1 MRLIFIFFALITF
14 SACQQ
19 KAVKPEFSAEPQPL
33 ATEVLLAG
41 IKQCQN
47 DPSCLDALNQYFTE
61 LAHQAKI
68 EAALADTVPPE
79 ANESRAQDMVFH
91 DSNSSTEQPG
101 LITATTNSSLEEP
114 LLRNTRVQAA
124 LNEWLTWKRPKLI
137 ETWQNYQYLR
147 NKVWPPF
154 EEKDIPE
161 SLLLAII
168 TQESGGRV
176 HSMSSAGASGLFQF
190 MPATAK
196 RFGVLGTIGDY
207 DARYHPET
215 AAKGAAKYIE
225 EQRGFYGNDYAK
237 ILAAYNSG
245 ESRFKRLNKKH
256 KNKPVWDS
264 QFFYELPN
272 ETQDYISIVL
282 SAMLIYN
289 NPEAYN
295 VTLAAYDGTTTL
307 VRAKSATSLSELAV
321 CFGQHNNDM
330 GWYRILRNLNSTIK
344 AKRVI
349 QQNAVVVIPNDLKSI
364 YENNCNDSNLMA
376 LAKTIHD
383 ADFPDRPMFT
393 WYKIKQG
400 DSLSTISRKFKCSNR
415 KEIAQLN
422 AIKGPRYLINAGKK
436 LKVPQC

>member
-1 MRLIFIFFALITF
+1 MRLISIFFALIIF

-19 KAVKPEFSAEPQPL
+19 KAVKPELTTEPQPL
-33 ATEVLLAG
+33 TTEVLLAG
-41 IKQCQN
+41 IRQCQN
-47 DPSCLDALNQYFTE
+47 NPNCLEALNQYFTD
-61 LAHQAKI
+61 LAHQDKI
-68 EAALADTVPPE
+68 EAELADAEPPE
-79 ANESRAQDMVFH
+79 ASESRAQDIFL
-91 DSNSSTEQPG
+91 SESSTTEQSA
-101 LITATTNSSLEEP
+101 LTTAPPNSNLNEP
-114 LLRNTRVQAA
+114 LLSNTRVQAA

-225 EQRGFYGNDYAK
+225 EQRGFYGDDYAK

-245 ESRFKRLNKKH
+245 ESRFKRLNSKH
-256 KNKPVWDS
+256 QNRPIWDS
-264 QFFYELPN
+264 QFFYDLPR

-289 NPEAYN
+289 DPEAYN
-295 VTLAAYDGTTTL
+295 VTLTAYDGTTTL

-321 CFGQHNNDM
+321 CFGQHNNEM

-349 QQNAVVVIPNDLKSI
+349 QQNAVVVIPNELKPI
-364 YENNCNDSNLMA
+364 YESSCNDSNLMA

-383 ADFPDRPMFT
+383 ADFPDRPTFT

-415 KEIAQLN
+415 QEIAQLN

>member
-1 MRLIFIFFALITF
+1 MRLITIFFIFIFFT
-14 SACQQ
+14 ACQQ
-19 KAVKPEFSAEPQPL
+19 RAVKPELIAEPKPL
-33 ATEVLLAG
+33 EIEVLLAG
-41 IKQCQN
+41 IKQCQK
-47 DPSCLDALNQYFTE
+47 DPRCLEELNQYFTD

-68 EAALADTVPPE
+68 DSELAEDTPPE
-79 ANESRAQDMVFH
+79 AVDSR
-91 DSNSSTEQPG
+91 
-101 LITATTNSSLEEP
+101 TANDVDGQHPTLTTAAPDIDLNEP
-114 LLRNTRVQAA
+114 LLSNIRVQAA

-154 EEKDIPE
+154 AQKDIPE
-161 SLLLAII
+161 ALLLAII

-225 EQRGFYGNDYAK
+225 EQRGFYGDDYAK
-237 ILAAYNSG
+237 ILAAYNAG
-245 ESRFKRLNKKH
+245 ENRFKRLNTKH
-256 KNKPVWDS
+256 QNKPIWNS
-264 QFFYELPN
+264 QFFYDLPS

-282 SAMLIYN
+282 SAMLIFN

-295 VTLAAYDGTTTL
+295 VSLNSYDGTTTL
-307 VRAKSATSLSELAV
+307 IRAKTATSLSELAV

-349 QQNAVVVIPNDLKSI
+349 QQNAVVVIPNELKAI
-364 YENNCNDSNLMA
+364 YENNCNDSDLMV
-376 LAKTIHD
+376 LAKSIHD
-383 ADFPDRPMFT
+383 ADFPDRPTFT
-393 WYKIKQG
+393 WYTIKSG
-400 DSLSTISRKFKCSNR
+400 DSLSTIGRKFKCSSR
-415 KEIAQLN
+415 REIAQLN
-422 AIKGPRYLINAGKK
+422 GIKGPRYLINAGKK
-436 LKVPQC
+436 LKVPKC